1 MQAIASLHDVQMVVP
16 VPWPER
22 VLHRHLTHSRETHE
36 VDRFRVHYPTYWYSP
51 KILRQHYGRFY
62 LASIR
67 KIVRRILKDFSPEA
81 VLAFWS
87 HPDGWAAVQIAREL
101 GVPVIIKVMG
111 SDVLVLGRNPRRR
124 QLLAETLRAADGVF
138 AVSRDLAEH
147 VIELG
152 VDSQKVRVVPE
163 GIDMEL
169 FAPGDRST
177 ARAARAVPANA
188 KMLLFAGNLLLTKGA
203 GVLIEACAIL
213 ASRGVQFSC
222 YLVGQGKDESKLR
235 AMAQERHIT
244 GKVIFAGACDQRT
257 LVGWYRAADV
267 VTLPSFSE
275 GIPNVL
281 REAMQCHRPFVATR
295 VGGIP
300 EISDSS
306 ICRLVA
312 PGNAA
317 ELADAL
323 QAMLASPPEVTEAI
337 PSRFNM
343 PWSRSAEMVTS
354 LLRMAISANSEMP
367 SEDTAELA
375 IR

>member
-1 MQAIASLHDVQMVVP
+1 MQAISREHDVRMVVP
-16 VPWPER
+16 VPWPQR
-22 VLHRHLTHSRETHE
+22 LLHRHSTDAGQSQE
-36 VDRFRVHYPTYWYSP
+36 VDRFPIHYPTYWYSP

-67 KIVRRILKDFSPEA
+67 KTVRRILEDFSPEA
-81 VLAFWS
+81 VVAFWA

-101 GVPVIIKVMG
+101 GVPAIIKVMG

-124 QLLAETLRAADGVF
+124 RLLAETLRAADGVF

-169 FAPGDRST
+169 FAPGDRSA
-177 ARAARAVPANA
+177 ARTARAVPASA
-188 KMLLFAGNLLLTKGA
+188 KMLLFAGNLLLGKGA
-203 GVLIEACAIL
+203 GVLIEACAML

-235 AMAQERHIT
+235 AMAQAKGVT
-244 GKVIFAGACDQRT
+244 GRVIFAGACDQRT
-257 LVGWYRAADV
+257 LADWYRAADV

-281 REAMQCHRPFVATR
+281 REAMQCRRPFVATR

-300 EISDSS
+300 EISDPS
-306 ICRLVA
+306 ISRLVA
-312 PGNAA
+312 PGNVA

-323 QAMLASPPEVTEAI
+323 QAMLASPPQVNEEI
-337 PSRFNM
+337 PSRFNI

-354 LLRMAISANSEMP
+354 VLR
-367 SEDTAELA
+367 TAADRHLPIEPETELA
-375 IR
+375 VQ